1 MNATKEIRMYVA
13 PKFLLARHPQLNE
26 RTKPTIL
33 SGDTFQVVYEAR
45 KLPQGAPNMQQ
56 QGAPAD
62 VSAAYVRLRSDSTT
76 DFIEIGGVGVSIL
89 PMQVEP
95 STMNVGAILTVTV
108 PGEFLV
114 QSGNYVLYVT
124 ALFDDDNE
132 QVTETRRFRVN
143 SFN

>member
-1 MNATKEIRMYVA
+1 
-13 PKFLLARHPQLNE
+13 
-26 RTKPTIL
+26 
-33 SGDTFQVVYEAR
+33 
-45 KLPQGAPNMQQ
+45 MQQ

-89 PMQVEP
+89 PMQVEA

-114 QSGNYVLYVT
+114 QSRNYVLYVT